1 MKIHTRLTWVSRLK
15 NVIQQLY
22 WLITFL
28 GYNWGQSYSATL
40 VTPPNCKKMLRN
52 LTFAVQF
59 AYFSI
64 RSKKVFVT
72 FRGTFVTK
80 SNFWA
85 PFLRNYKK
93 IFGKSRATCGEPYTR
108 PYITDSFVCPAKMIH
123 IFSVKL
129 TRTPVNTDN
138 GHLFVSRDTNCHKSS
153 WLSAQCPWLDQRI
166 CYPRK
171 PDKNSEWPFKGVPLP
186 PRAFSHAR
194 CHLRVWLFSLEGLRK
209 KIEKDCIIAFQEK
222 YT

>member
-15 NVIQQLY
+15 KVIQQLY

-40 VTPPNCKKMLRN
+40 ITPPNCKKMLRN

-72 FRGTFVTK
+72 FRATFVTK

-93 IFGKSRATCGEPYTR
+93 IFFGKSRAACGKPYTL

-129 TRTPVNTDN
+129 TRTTDTYLCLETQTVIN
-138 GHLFVSRDTNCHKSS
+138 RPGYLHTVHDRIRGYVTPANLTETANDLSKACLSRLALSATHVVICVSR
-153 WLSAQCPWLDQRI
+153 
-166 CYPRK
+166 
-171 PDKNSEWPFKGVPLP
+171 
-186 PRAFSHAR
+186 AFCSR
-194 CHLRVWLFSLEGLRK
+194 
-209 KIEKDCIIAFQEK
+209 D
-222 YT
+222 

>member
-1 MKIHTRLTWVSRLK
+1 M
-15 NVIQQLY
+15 Y

-52 LTFAVQF
+52 LIFAVQF

-72 FRGTFVTK
+72 CRGTFVTK

-153 WLSAQCPWLDQRI
+153 WLSAQCPWLNQRI

-171 PDKNSEWPFKGVPLP
+171 PDRNTERMTFQRRASPVSRFH
-186 PRAFSHAR
+186 PRAFSFACLAR
-194 CHLRVWLFSLEGLRK
+194 FARGTKKKDRLSRK
-209 KIEKDCIIAFQEK
+209 LKAPDGK
-222 YT
+222 

>member
-1 MKIHTRLTWVSRLK
+1 M
-15 NVIQQLY
+15 
-22 WLITFL
+22 

-40 VTPPNCKKMLRN
+40 VTPPNCQKMLRN
-52 LTFAVQF
+52 LIFAVQF

-64 RSKKVFVT
+64 RSKKVFILSR
-72 FRGTFVTK
+72 FEQLSLQK
-80 SNFWA
+80 SNFWG

-93 IFGKSRATCGEPYTR
+93 NFGKSRATCGKPHTR

-123 IFSVKL
+123 IFFVKL

-153 WLSAQCPWLDQRI
+153 WLSAQCPWLNQRI

-171 PDKNSEWPFKGVPLP
+171 PDRNSKWPFKGGPLP
-186 PRAFSHAR
+186 SRAFSHAR
-194 CHLRVWLFSLEGLRK
+194 CHLRVWRVSRQTESRV
-209 KIEKDCIIAFQEK
+209 KDAVIAFQEK